1 MQMQAN
7 RGNCTLVAWAV
18 AGRCFVVC
26 LIEAAAGG
34 GLYELT
40 RPRLRSVACL
50 VFDGTS
56 SQDPMGLD
64 QIVVDAAACLV
75 CLSYTVLVVTSLM
88 IVGESLSQHAACAPS
103 FRWVGAPSWW
113 RRVVLVACGLSLLA
127 PVTAGPSFG
136 RADEQPRC
144 PRGCADVRS
153 ARSVLA
159 GLPLP
164 DLPSQQTP
172 RAGHVVVVRPGD
184 CLWLIARRLLG
195 PTASD
200 TVVYRSVQRL
210 YASNSAA
217 IGPDPDLILPG
228 TELTTFGGTR

>member
-1 MQMQAN
+1 MQAN
-7 RGNCTLVAWAV
+7 RGNHSLIAWVV

-26 LIEAAAGG
+26 LVEAAAGG

-50 VFDGTS
+50 VFDGAS
-56 SQDPMGLD
+56 PQAPMALD

-75 CLSYTVLVVTSLM
+75 CLAYTVLAVTSLM
-88 IVGESLSQHAACAPS
+88 IVGESLSQQAAYAPS
-103 FRWVGAPSWW
+103 LRWVGAPSWW

-136 RADEQPRC
+136 GADERSRC
-144 PRGCADVRS
+144 PRRCADVRS

-164 DLPSQQTP
+164 DLPSQQTT
-172 RAGHVVVVRPGD
+172 RAGHVVVVQPGD
-184 CLWLIARRLLG
+184 SLWLIARRLLG
-195 PTASD
+195 PTATD
-200 TVVYRSVQRL
+200 TVVYRSVQHL
-210 YASNSAA
+210 YANNSAA

-228 TELTTFGGTR
+228 TELTTFGGNR